1 MATLVIATQG
11 TLGDHLP
18 YFALGRLLQARG
30 HQVRMAVNPAM
41 LTLAAESG
49 LNAMPCGILMGETE
63 ARRGATDWDELQYSI
78 AEQIPQWQAFCK
90 REIPLAFAQLCEI
103 CVDADILICAYQRHT
118 LAALTAARTG
128 IAWLTTSLMPALHY
142 APPPPERAALG
153 HALAHTLAEITTE
166 LNVTPNWNQPAQT
179 GRAILAASPHFSQV
193 SAAHAF
199 YTQTGFWFYDDLNHI
214 IEQHHTDL
222 HAFLQR
228 YPEPLV
234 LSFSSL
240 PLQHPARVLALHARA
255 AAQLG
260 RGLIVQ
266 RGWANFTAEYL
277 PDDCDSNAVFF
288 SDFLPHNGLLKQAA
302 AVIHHGGIGTIA
314 NAIRQGCPMLVEP
327 YGNDQFF
334 NARQIV
340 AHGIGAAAH
349 PHKITIDGLIRLLER
364 KVLTPHCRANVQN
377 LAVKINAEQGLQTAC
392 ELIEQWFC

>member
-1 MATLVIATQG
+1 MTTLVIATQG

-49 LNAMPCGILMGETE
+49 LTAVPCGILMGETE

-78 AEQIPQWQAFCK
+78 AEQIPQWQAFCR

-103 CVDADILICAYQRHT
+103 CADADVLICAYQRHT

-128 IAWLTTSLMPALHY
+128 IAWLTTSLMPALHC
-142 APPPPERAALG
+142 APPSPERAALG
-153 HALAHTLAEITTE
+153 EALTHTLAEIITE
-166 LNVTPNWNQPAQT
+166 LGVTPNWEQPAQ
-179 GRAILAASPHFSQV
+179 RKQAILAASPHFSSV

-199 YTQTGFWFYDDLNHI
+199 YTQTGFWFYDDLHQKTQN
-214 IEQHHTDL
+214 HTDL
-222 HAFLQR
+222 YAFLQR

-240 PLQHPARVLALHARA
+240 PLQHPAEVLALHVRA

-260 RGLIVQ
+260 RGLVVQ
-266 RGWANFTAEYL
+266 RGWANFHADLL
-277 PDDCDSNAVFF
+277 PDDCDNNAVFF
-288 SDFLPHNGLLKQAA
+288 SDFLPHPWLFSRAA

-314 NAIRQGCPMLVEP
+314 NAIRQSCPMLVEP

-349 PHKITIDGLIRLLER
+349 PHKITVNGLIRLLEQ
-364 KVLTPHCRANVQN
+364 KVLTPHCRAQVQD
-377 LAVKINAEQGLQTAC
+377 LAVKINAENGLQMAC
-392 ELIEQWFC
+392 ERIEKWFFA